1 MYQFNRKEYEERM
14 KWYQDARFGMFI
26 HWGLYSIP
34 ARGEWVRSTEEM
46 PEEEYLPFMKEFDAR
61 DYNPKQWAKEAKAAG
76 MKYVVLTAKHHDGF
90 CLFDSKYTDYKVTN
104 TPAGRDLIK
113 EYVEALR
120 EEGLKVGLYFTLLDW
135 HHPDYP
141 HYGDRIHPMRNHPE
155 CSNENR
161 DFSRYIEYMYNQVE
175 EVCTNYGKIDI
186 MWFDFSYDDMRGEK
200 WGATRLIDMVRR
212 LQPGIIIDNRLEVSG
227 EGRGSLYE
235 CDPTPYHGDFISPEQ
250 IIPPEGICDK
260 EGNPMVWE
268 ACFTMNNNWGYC
280 ANDHYYKPASMLIKK
295 LVECVS
301 KGGNMILNV
310 GPDAKGKF
318 PKESSAILAEIGR
331 WMDKNHDSIYG
342 CAPAADIPKP
352 DYGRITRNGNKY
364 YVHIYENTLGPLP
377 LIGFDKNKIVK
388 VRALDDG
395 HEVPIST
402 LWVHGDYPD
411 IAFVDLGPDPVL
423 PDPVDYVLE
432 VEMAE
437 ESYRI
442 QKSCRMAAFLYSLT
456 ELRCRCLPGSAS
468 VSLVYEIIQNPTAYD
483 NNKCNSNNTFRCF
496 LRHLAFGTDGIGIE
510 SQGIID
516 LMRGTHGGSVCDYRH
531 ALIHNGN
538 RDLEFRIRSLLIDRE
553 IFFTVN
559 DHVVIIRTAP
569 LDIGS
574 YFAVFHSDQSR

>member
-1 MYQFNRKEYEERM
+1 
-14 KWYQDARFGMFI
+14 
-26 HWGLYSIP
+26 
-34 ARGEWVRSTEEM
+34 
-46 PEEEYLPFMKEFDAR
+46 
-61 DYNPKQWAKEAKAAG
+61 
-76 MKYVVLTAKHHDGF
+76 
-90 CLFDSKYTDYKVTN
+90 
-104 TPAGRDLIK
+104 
-113 EYVEALR
+113 
-120 EEGLKVGLYFTLLDW
+120 
-135 HHPDYP
+135 
-141 HYGDRIHPMRNHPE
+141 
-155 CSNENR
+155 
-161 DFSRYIEYMYNQVE
+161 
-175 EVCTNYGKIDI
+175 
-186 MWFDFSYDDMRGEK
+186 
-200 WGATRLIDMVRR
+200 MVRKY
-212 LQPGIIIDNRLEVSG
+212 QPQVIIDNPLEASG

-235 CDPTPYHGDFISPEQ
+235 CDPTPYHGDFVSPEQ

-402 LWVHGDYPD
+402 LWVHSDYPD

-437 ESYRI
+437 
-442 QKSCRMAAFLYSLT
+442 
-456 ELRCRCLPGSAS
+456 
-468 VSLVYEIIQNPTAYD
+468 
-483 NNKCNSNNTFRCF
+483 
-496 LRHLAFGTDGIGIE
+496 
-510 SQGIID
+510 
-516 LMRGTHGGSVCDYRH
+516 
-531 ALIHNGN
+531 
-538 RDLEFRIRSLLIDRE
+538 
-553 IFFTVN
+553 
-559 DHVVIIRTAP
+559 
-569 LDIGS
+569 
-574 YFAVFHSDQSR
+574 

>member
-1 MYQFNRKEYEERM
+1 M
-14 KWYQDARFGMFI
+14 
-26 HWGLYSIP
+26 
-34 ARGEWVRSTEEM
+34 
-46 PEEEYLPFMKEFDAR
+46 
-61 DYNPKQWAKEAKAAG
+61 
-76 MKYVVLTAKHHDGF
+76 
-90 CLFDSKYTDYKVTN
+90 
-104 TPAGRDLIK
+104 
-113 EYVEALR
+113 EALR
-120 EEGLKVGLYFTLLDW
+120 RDKRGLQAMLKNWKKNLLWLLMAVSLMLCACGQVEIVIGDGSGYDSSTQNGSQLSGAGNRSQTSVSLDSIPEYSGDPYVVVNNNVPFFSEEDLEAEVFES
-135 HHPDYP
+135 
-141 HYGDRIHPMRNHPE
+141 YGDLDSLGRCTVAYSMVGTETMPTQERGNIGQVKPTGWHAVKYDNVDGKYLYNRCHLIGYQLTAENANVNNLITGTRYLNVQGMLPFENLTADYIKETGNHVLYRVTPVFE
-155 CSNENR
+155 GDNLVASGVLMEGESVEDDGEAIQFCV
-161 DFSRYIEYMYNQVE
+161 YVYNV
-175 EVCTNYGKIDI
+175 
-186 MWFDFSYDDMRGEK
+186 
-200 WGATRLIDMVRR
+200 
-212 LQPGIIIDNRLEVSG
+212 QPGIIIDNRLEVSG

-318 PKESSAILAEIGR
+318 PKESSAILSEIGR

-402 LWVHGDYPD
+402 LWVHSDYPD

-437 ESYRI
+437 
-442 QKSCRMAAFLYSLT
+442 
-456 ELRCRCLPGSAS
+456 
-468 VSLVYEIIQNPTAYD
+468 
-483 NNKCNSNNTFRCF
+483 
-496 LRHLAFGTDGIGIE
+496 
-510 SQGIID
+510 
-516 LMRGTHGGSVCDYRH
+516 
-531 ALIHNGN
+531 
-538 RDLEFRIRSLLIDRE
+538 
-553 IFFTVN
+553 
-559 DHVVIIRTAP
+559 
-569 LDIGS
+569 
-574 YFAVFHSDQSR
+574 

>member
-1 MYQFNRKEYEERM
+1 MSKHQFTDIRVAIEPDNPSIQRLEFKCIKCGACKTVCTNDIGVCGTYDLRYTNDVPVCINCGQCANVCPVDSITEKFEIYQV
-14 KWYQDARFGMFI
+14 A
-26 HWGLYSIP
+26 
-34 ARGEWVRSTEEM
+34 
-46 PEEEYLPFMKEFDAR
+46 
-61 DYNPKQWAKEAKAAG
+61 
-76 MKYVVLTAKHHDGF
+76 
-90 CLFDSKYTDYKVTN
+90 
-104 TPAGRDLIK
+104 
-113 EYVEALR
+113 EALR
-120 EEGLKVGLYFTLLDW
+120 DPEKIVIVTTSPSVRVALGEEFGLADGSFVEGKMIALLKKLGADYVLDTNFAADLTIMEEASELARRLQGKDKKLPQFTSCCPAWVKFMETYYPDMLEHLSTAKSPIGMQGPTIKTYFAKKMGIDPHKIVNVALTPCTAKKFEIRRDEMCAAGRYHGDEAMRDMDFVITTREVAMLAKDEKFDFDRYLD
-135 HHPDYP
+135 
-141 HYGDRIHPMRNHPE
+141 
-155 CSNENR
+155 
-161 DFSRYIEYMYNQVE
+161 YMHGQVKE
-175 EVCTNYGKIDI
+175 LVTNYGKLDLL
-186 MWFDFSYDDMRGEK
+186 WFDFSYDDMCGEK
-200 WGATRLIDMVRR
+200 WRAEELIRMVRMY
-212 LQPGIIIDNRLEVSG
+212 QPDVIIDNRLEVSG
-227 EGRGSLYE
+227 EGRGSLYD
-235 CDPTPYHGDFISPEQ
+235 CNPTPYHGDFVSPEQ

-342 CAPAADIPKP
+342 CAPATDIPKP

-402 LWVHGDYPD
+402 LWVHSDYPD

-437 ESYRI
+437 
-442 QKSCRMAAFLYSLT
+442 
-456 ELRCRCLPGSAS
+456 
-468 VSLVYEIIQNPTAYD
+468 
-483 NNKCNSNNTFRCF
+483 
-496 LRHLAFGTDGIGIE
+496 
-510 SQGIID
+510 
-516 LMRGTHGGSVCDYRH
+516 
-531 ALIHNGN
+531 
-538 RDLEFRIRSLLIDRE
+538 
-553 IFFTVN
+553 
-559 DHVVIIRTAP
+559 
-569 LDIGS
+569 
-574 YFAVFHSDQSR
+574 

>member
-1 MYQFNRKEYEERM
+1 M
-14 KWYQDARFGMFI
+14 
-26 HWGLYSIP
+26 
-34 ARGEWVRSTEEM
+34 
-46 PEEEYLPFMKEFDAR
+46 
-61 DYNPKQWAKEAKAAG
+61 
-76 MKYVVLTAKHHDGF
+76 
-90 CLFDSKYTDYKVTN
+90 TN

-120 EEGLKVGLYFTLLDW
+120 VEGLKVGIYFTLLDW

-141 HYGDRIHPMRNHPE
+141 HYGDRIHPMRNHKE
-155 CSNENR
+155 CGNENR
-161 DFSRYIEYMYNQVE
+161 DFSRYTEYLYNQVE
-175 EVCTNYGKIDI
+175 EICTNYGQIDI
-186 MWFDFSYDDMRGEK
+186 IWFDFSYDDMRGEK
-200 WGATRLIDMVRR
+200 WGATKLINMVRS
-212 LQPGIIIDNRLEVSG
+212 LQPQVIIDNRLEASG

-235 CDPTPYHGDFISPEQ
+235 CDPTPYHGDFVSPEQ

-280 ANDHYYKPASMLIKK
+280 ANDHNYKPASMLIKK

-342 CAPAADIPKP
+342 CVPAENIPKP

-377 LIGFDKNKIVK
+377 LLGFDKDKIVK

-395 HEVPIST
+395 HEVPISNA
-402 LWVHGDYPD
+402 WMHSDYPD

-432 VEMAE
+432 VEIAE
-437 ESYRI
+437 
-442 QKSCRMAAFLYSLT
+442 
-456 ELRCRCLPGSAS
+456 
-468 VSLVYEIIQNPTAYD
+468 
-483 NNKCNSNNTFRCF
+483 
-496 LRHLAFGTDGIGIE
+496 
-510 SQGIID
+510 
-516 LMRGTHGGSVCDYRH
+516 
-531 ALIHNGN
+531 
-538 RDLEFRIRSLLIDRE
+538 
-553 IFFTVN
+553 
-559 DHVVIIRTAP
+559 
-569 LDIGS
+569 
-574 YFAVFHSDQSR
+574 